1 MPNQDGIDLTQ
12 ESTDKVHTI
21 DKGTELHRVL
31 GVPQLFAIG
40 YGDVGSSIYYALG
53 VTTLYALGAAPLA
66 LLIAGFT
73 FICTVMTY
81 AELSAAMPEA
91 GGSCSF
97 ARHAFNDLVSFIAG
111 WALLLDYIVT
121 IAISAY
127 SIAPYLRNLWP
138 APIAAVGGQVPFTL
152 LILLALLGLNVWG
165 TKQSTWISLL
175 LAVFGVATQLTII
188 TIGLV

>member
-73 FICTVMTY
+73 FICTVMAY

-97 ARHAFNDLVSFIAG
+97 ARHAYNDLVSFIAG

-127 SIAPYLRNLWP
+127 SIGPYLANLVP
-138 APIAAVGGQVPFTL
+138 ALRTTIGNVPFTL
-152 LILLALLGLNVWG
+152 CVLGALLALNVIG
-165 TKQSTWISLL
+165 VRESTRVSLL
-175 LAVFGVATQLTII
+175 LCIFDIAE
-188 TIGLV
+188 